1 MNCPRKELNKTYY
14 FKYEG
19 GGGRKRKAVE
29 ERKGRRYKEGD
40 RMVEGG
46 IFLGESISGK
56 KNFIEEETKEGDE
69 IGRK

>member
-1 MNCPRKELNKTYY
+1 M
-14 FKYEG
+14 
-19 GGGRKRKAVE
+19 E